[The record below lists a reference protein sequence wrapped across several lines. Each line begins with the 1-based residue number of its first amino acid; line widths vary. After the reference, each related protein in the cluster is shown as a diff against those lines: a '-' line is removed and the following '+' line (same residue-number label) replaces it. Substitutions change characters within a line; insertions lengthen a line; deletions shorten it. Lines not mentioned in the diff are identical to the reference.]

1 MGVIYRRRGLLM
13 VWATCA
19 LLWMVLAAY
28 VSWAYRS
35 RHLILSNQEDC
46 RALARAA
53 VPSNPRPVRQWSDS
67 ELLEA
72 WKTLKRREEE
82 CFEKQ
87 RVDTERDVEQAT
99 RRALR
104 EGLAVVLMP
113 PLAALALGVFLAWAI
128 RKFGRH

>member
-1 MGVIYRRRGLLM
+1 M
-13 VWATCA
+13 VWATFA
-19 LLWMVLAAY
+19 LFWMVLAAY
-28 VSWAYRS
+28 VSWAHRS
-35 RHLILSNQEDC
+35 KHLILSNQDDC

-53 VPSNPRPVRQWSDS
+53 VPPDPRPVQQWLDS

-104 EGLAVVLMP
+104 EGLVVVLVP

-128 RKFGRH
+128 RKFGRR

>member
-1 MGVIYRRRGLLM
+1 M
-13 VWATCA
+13 WATFA
-19 LLWMVLAAY
+19 ILWIVLTGY
-28 VSWAYRS
+28 VSWAHRS

-53 VPSNPRPVRQWSDS
+53 VPPDPRPVGQWSDS

-99 RRALR
+99 RRALQ
-104 EGLAVVLMP
+104 ESLVVVLIP
-113 PLAALALGVFLAWAI
+113 PLAALASGVFLVWGT
-128 RKFGRH
+128 RKFGSR

>member
-1 MGVIYRRRGLLM
+1 MMKIRL
-13 VWATCA
+13 WAAFA
-19 LLWMVLAAY
+19 LLWMPLAAY
-28 VSWAYRS
+28 VSWAHRS
-35 RHLILSNQEDC
+35 RHLVLSNQDDC

-53 VPSNPRPVRQWSDS
+53 VPADPRPVQQWSDS

-87 RVDTERDVEQAT
+87 RLDTERDVEQAT

-104 EGLAVVLMP
+104 EGVAVVLIP

-128 RKFGRH
+128 RRFGRRCPGAG